1 MLFPPERFRGPG
13 RLELTVDYDF
23 DLKFRCDLSSYIEWS
38 VFFLGQYGH
47 PTARVIKFLLS
58 VGDRA
63 IDVGANV
70 GVYTLIMAKAVG
82 RAGRVAAFDANP
94 EVYPRLLQNLALN
107 DFLSRSETYGFALS
121 SLTGTQRLHLPDKA
135 SWNRGT
141 ATLIGQTRADKHA
154 IEVRVET
161 LDKALGKW
169 ERCDLI
175 KIDTDGSDFAVLE
188 GATEII
194 ERFRPSLIFEFDKD
208 LWPNAE
214 SNRKKVAQEL
224 ERLGYSFFFIDQRW
238 GRIREIGSA
247 AFPKGN
253 ILALPARRKIAF
265 SQFRPDRT

>member
-1 MLFPPERFRGPG
+1 VLFPPERFQGPG
-13 RLELTVDYDF
+13 RLELTVDYDS
-23 DLKFRCDLSSYIEWS
+23 DLRFRCDLSSYIEWS

-47 PTARVIKFLLS
+47 PTARVIKSLLNA
-58 VGDRA
+58 GNRA

-70 GVYTLIMAKAVG
+70 GAYTLIMAKAVG

-94 EVYPRLLQNLALN
+94 EVYQRLVQNLALN
-107 DFLSRSETYGFALS
+107 DFLSRSETYSFALS

-141 ATLIGQTRADKHA
+141 ATLIGQARAGESA
-154 IEVRVET
+154 IEVGVET
-161 LDKALGKW
+161 LDRAVGQW

-194 ERFRPSLIFEFDKD
+194 ERFRPSLIFEFDQD

-214 SNRKKVAQEL
+214 SNRKKVAHEL

-238 GRIREIGSA
+238 GRIREIGFA

-253 ILALPARRKIAF
+253 ILALPASRRMAL
-265 SQFRPDRT
+265 S